1 MTHRAQFDKDTG
13 LPPGSACQKPWGEYY
28 ATKAVNRGF
37 GHLWTNKHGLL
48 NKFATYWKKVAAA
61 FKGNKYV
68 IAYELMN
75 EPWPGNM
82 YENPLVMVPGLS

>member
-1 MTHRAQFDKDTG
+1 
-13 LPPGSACQKPWGEYY
+13 
-28 ATKAVNRGF
+28 
-37 GHLWTNKHGLL
+37 L